1 MTRMLDDGIETLEAP
16 LPALITVTKEINQ
29 PRLATLRGRLKAK
42 KAEIKRITSGDIGKN
57 HGNFGLEGSPTR
69 VIKVFRPSPP
79 MGGELM
85 EGSPDKLAEKILD
98 KLIECKVI

>member
-1 MTRMLDDGIETLEAP
+1 MSPI
-16 LPALITVTKEINQ
+16 LITVTKEINQ

-42 KAEIKRITSGDIGKN
+42 KAEIKRTPSEDIGKN
-57 HGNFGLEGSPTR
+57 HGNFGLEGSPTQ

-79 MGGELM
+79 MVGDLM
-85 EGSPDKLAEKILD
+85 EGSPDRLAEKILE